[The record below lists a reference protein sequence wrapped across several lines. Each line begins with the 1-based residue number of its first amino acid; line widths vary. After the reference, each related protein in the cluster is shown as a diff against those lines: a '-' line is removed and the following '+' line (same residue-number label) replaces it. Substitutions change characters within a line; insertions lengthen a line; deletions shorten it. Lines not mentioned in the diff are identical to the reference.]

1 MLFIL
6 AKKQWTKKQIIVPRT
21 CTLLLTP
28 KIPSRVKEISAI
40 NPSVH
45 KLWAKL
51 GDKEWFDK
59 EQIGVKEPFPVTNL
73 PLYVMRIGNIWR

>member
-59 EQIGVKEPFPVTNL
+59 EQIGVKEPFPETNL
-73 PLYVMRIGNIWR
+73 PLYVMRIEKIWR

>member
-40 NPSVH
+40 NPSEH

-73 PLYVMRIGNIWR
+73 PLYVMRIENIWR